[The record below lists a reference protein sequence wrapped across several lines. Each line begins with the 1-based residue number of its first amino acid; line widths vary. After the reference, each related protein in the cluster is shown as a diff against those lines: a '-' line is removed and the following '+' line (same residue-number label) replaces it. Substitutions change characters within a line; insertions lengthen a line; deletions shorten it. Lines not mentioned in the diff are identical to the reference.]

1 MHAFHLKR
9 KEEMELVS
17 TTSRITKSYEKYG
30 D

>member
-9 KEEMELVS
+9 KEEMELIS
-17 TTSRITKSYEKYG
+17 TTSGITKSYEKYG